1 MSPVLKTS
9 TIRKGWTIQPR
20 RAIPVPMPSW
30 RTAWTSR
37 PDRDPY
43 RLRNVLDDFEDLGM
57 SAAEAGVMQGYL
69 REM

>member
-1 MSPVLKTS
+1 
-9 TIRKGWTIQPR
+9 
-20 RAIPVPMPSW
+20 MPSW